1 MLATHSLRGVA
12 AFLSAPILAALAMTA
27 QGRTPAPASIESDVR
42 IQRNAQGVPH
52 ITAANEQGL
61 GYGYGYAY
69 AQDNLCLL
77 ANEILTVSGERSRYL
92 GADAGLPNGMSN
104 LESDVFFG
112 WLNSPQAITEFL
124 NAQDAA
130 SRALLAGYAAGYNR
144 YLSDTPVSARPA
156 ACGAQPWLRPI
167 TEADIARL
175 MRRLTV
181 EAGAGHFARAIVA
194 ARPPQS
200 ARGTTPAQHK
210 PQAAAPGQSDAAAQA
225 GHPPAPH
232 AYAQLADWD
241 ALADTRGSNAIAL
254 GRDAVVPGTQ
264 GILLGNP
271 HFPWS
276 GGLRFYQVR
285 LTIPGQLDVAG
296 ASLAG
301 MPAVNIGFNRYLAW
315 THTVDTSRHFVVY
328 RVPRDPARAD
338 HYLVDGVSEPLVKR
352 KISVPVASPG
362 GGAPALREHTVYETR
377 YGPVMVWPGVADWSA
392 DALYA
397 IADPNLQNHRAL
409 RQWYAINR
417 AGSVTALR
425 EAVTGLLGI
434 PWVNTVATDDT
445 GSALYLNVSVT
456 PGVDAAQITSCRV
469 APASPLPV
477 LDGGRSAC
485 ALQTHAGTPQA
496 GILPAAAM
504 PVLERSDYV
513 QNSNDSAWMT
523 QPARPL
529 TGYSPLI
536 SQEGVVLGNRA
547 RYALQWLGQ
556 GKRYS
561 ADDVRRMVLSDE
573 VGAARWVMDDLLTWC
588 AQSAAASPASAKRA
602 TQPQPQPQGQAQACQ
617 ALAKWDRS
625 ASLSSG
631 VGLFYFEAFA
641 QQLAK
646 TPALWAQPFDPARP
660 LDTPRGLKIGD
671 AVASAQIGAA
681 LDQAVQAVAAA
692 GIAPDA
698 TLRDVQGVQRGDAWI
713 AIPGGAGRLGVYN
726 AIESVPDGKGRRNV
740 VSGTSYL
747 QVVSFD
753 RAADGAASAPSD
765 TPSSARSSAT
775 SSTPS
780 DTPSDT
786 PSRLRAW
793 TLLAYSQSTDPA
805 SPYFRN
811 QTEQFARGEWVP
823 FDFDEADAQGQ
834 VVRLRVPQGGVAT
847 AAGRVSREAST
858 QTSYGGAKRD
868 GGKPDGAR

>member
-1 MLATHSLRGVA
+1 MLATYSLRGA
-12 AFLSAPILAALAMTA
+12 AALMSAPLLAALTLSAEARM
-27 QGRTPAPASIESDVR
+27 PALDASRDVSIE
-42 IQRNAQGVPH
+42 RNAQGVPH
-52 ITAANEQGL
+52 ITAANERGL

-92 GADAGLPNGMSN
+92 GADAKLPNGMSN
-104 LESDVFFG
+104 LESDVFFR
-112 WLNSPQAITEFL
+112 WLNRPETVSAFL
-124 NAQDAA
+124 DAQDPA
-130 SRALLAGYAAGYNR
+130 SRALLAGYAEGFNR
-144 YLSDTPVSARPA
+144 YLADTPAEARPA

-167 TEADIARL
+167 TDADIARL

-194 ARPPQS
+194 ARPPQ
-200 ARGTTPAQHK
+200 AGAGAAAQGGAVATPAQGKSPADVQAK
-210 PQAAAPGQSDAAAQA
+210 PPVNAPAGQQA
-225 GHPPAPH
+225 APH
-232 AYAQLADWD
+232 ATPNAFAQLADWE
-241 ALADTRGSNAIAL
+241 ALAETRGSNAIAL
-254 GRDAVVPGTQ
+254 GRDAVAPGTR

-301 MPAVNIGFNRYLAW
+301 MPAVNIGFNRHLAW

-328 RVPRDPARAD
+328 RLPRDPARAD
-338 HYLVDGVSEPLVKR
+338 HYLVDGVSVPLVKR
-352 KISVPVASPG
+352 KVSVPVAAPD
-362 GGAPALREHTVYETR
+362 GGAPTLREHTLYETR

-397 IADPNLQNHRAL
+397 IADPNLENYRVL

-417 AGSVTALR
+417 ADSVAALR
-425 EAVTGLLGI
+425 DAVTGILGI

-445 GSALYLNVSVT
+445 GKALYLNVSVA
-456 PGVDAAQITSCRV
+456 PGVDGAQIASCRV
-469 APASPLPV
+469 STSAPLPV

-485 ALQTHAGTPQA
+485 ALQTRPGTPQA

-504 PVLERSDYV
+504 PVLERTDYV

-523 QPARPL
+523 QPAQPL

-536 SQEGVVLGNRA
+536 SQEGTALGNRA
-547 RYALQWLGQ
+547 RYALDWLGQ

-573 VGAARWVMDDLLTWC
+573 VGAARWVMDDLLSWC
-588 AQSAAASPASAKRA
+588 SRQGKASAQESDSQGAAQQASGTQASSERKRGA
-602 TQPQPQPQGQAQACQ
+602 QGPAEQQQACQ

-625 ASLSSG
+625 ATLSSG
-631 VGLFYFEAFA
+631 VGLFYFEGFM

-660 LDTPRGLKIGD
+660 LLTPRGLKIDD
-671 AVASAQIGAA
+671 AAASAQIGAA
-681 LDQAVQAVAAA
+681 LEQAVKAVAAA

-698 TLRDVQGVQRGDAWI
+698 TLGKVQGVQRGDTWI
-713 AIPGGAGRLGVYN
+713 PIPGGAGRLGVYN
-726 AIESVPDGKGRRNV
+726 AIESAPDGKGRRNV

-753 RAADGAASAPSD
+753 GAAGP
-765 TPSSARSSAT
+765 
-775 SSTPS
+775 
-780 DTPSDT
+780 
-786 PSRLRAW
+786 RAW
-793 TLLAYSQSTDPA
+793 TLLSYSQSTDPA

-811 QTEQFARGEWVP
+811 QTEQFARGQWAP
-823 FDFDEADAQGQ
+823 FDFDQPDGKGR
-834 VVRLRVPQGGVAT
+834 VVRLRLPAGNDQVAGVSPAGVA
-847 AAGRVSREAST
+847 AAGVAAPDVRRLPSSR
-858 QTSYGGAKRD
+858 
-868 GGKPDGAR
+868 

>member
-1 MLATHSLRGVA
+1 MLATYSLRGVA
-12 AFLSAPILAALAMTA
+12 ALLSAPLLAVLTLSA
-27 QGRTPAPASIESDVR
+27 QARMPAPDASRDVS

-52 ITAANEQGL
+52 ITAANERGL

-92 GADAGLPNGMSN
+92 GADAKLPNGMSN
-104 LESDVFFG
+104 LESDVFFR
-112 WLNSPQAITEFL
+112 WLNRPETVSAFL
-124 NAQDAA
+124 DAQDPA
-130 SRALLAGYAAGYNR
+130 SRALLAGYAEGFNR
-144 YLSDTPVSARPA
+144 YLADTPAEARPA
-156 ACGAQPWLRPI
+156 ACGAQAWLRPI
-167 TEADIARL
+167 TDADIARL

-194 ARPPQS
+194 ARPPQ
-200 ARGTTPAQHK
+200 AGAG
-210 PQAAAPGQSDAAAQA
+210 AAAAQGKA
-225 GHPPAPH
+225 F
-232 AYAQLADWD
+232 AQLADWQ
-241 ALADTRGSNAIAL
+241 ALAETRGSNAIAL
-254 GRDAVVPGTQ
+254 GRDAVAPGTQ

-301 MPAVNIGFNRYLAW
+301 MPAVNIGFNRHLAW

-328 RVPRDPARAD
+328 RLPRDPARAD
-338 HYLVDGVSEPLVKR
+338 HYLVDGVSVPLVKR
-352 KISVPVASPG
+352 KVSVPVAAPN
-362 GGAPALREHTVYETR
+362 GGAPTLREHTLYETR

-397 IADPNLQNHRAL
+397 IADPNLENYRVL

-417 AGSVTALR
+417 ADSVAALR
-425 EAVTGLLGI
+425 DAVTGILGI

-445 GSALYLNVSVT
+445 GKALYLNVSVA
-456 PGVDAAQITSCRV
+456 PGVDGAQIASCRV
-469 APASPLPV
+469 ATSAPLPV

-485 ALQTHAGTPQA
+485 ALQTRPGTPQA

-504 PVLERSDYV
+504 PVLERTDYV

-523 QPARPL
+523 QPAQPL

-536 SQEGVVLGNRA
+536 SQEGAALGNRA
-547 RYALQWLGQ
+547 RYALDWLGQ

-573 VGAARWVMDDLLTWC
+573 VGAARWVMDDLLKWC
-588 AQSAAASPASAKRA
+588 SRLGKAGAQKAAE
-602 TQPQPQPQGQAQACQ
+602 PQQACQ

-625 ASLSSG
+625 ATLSSG
-631 VGLFYFEAFA
+631 VGLFYFEGFM

-660 LDTPRGLKIGD
+660 LLTPRGLKIDD
-671 AVASAQIGAA
+671 AAASAQIGAA
-681 LDQAVQAVAAA
+681 LEQAVKAVAAA

-698 TLRDVQGVQRGDAWI
+698 TLGKVQGVQRGDTWI
-713 AIPGGAGRLGVYN
+713 PIPGGAGRLGVYN

-753 RAADGAASAPSD
+753 GAAGP
-765 TPSSARSSAT
+765 
-775 SSTPS
+775 
-780 DTPSDT
+780 
-786 PSRLRAW
+786 RAW
-793 TLLAYSQSTDPA
+793 TLLSYSQSTDPA

-811 QTEQFARGEWVP
+811 QTEQFARGQWAP
-823 FDFDEADAQGQ
+823 FDFDQPDGKGR
-834 VVRLRVPQGGVAT
+834 VVRLRLPAGNDQVAGVP
-847 AAGRVSREAST
+847 AAGVPAPGVPAPGVPAPGVPAPDVRRLPSSR
-858 QTSYGGAKRD
+858 
-868 GGKPDGAR
+868 

>member
-1 MLATHSLRGVA
+1 MLATYSLRGVA
-12 AFLSAPILAALAMTA
+12 ALLSAPLLAVLTLSA
-27 QGRTPAPASIESDVR
+27 QARMPAPDASRDVS

-52 ITAANEQGL
+52 ITAANERGL

-92 GADAGLPNGMSN
+92 GADAKLPNGMSN
-104 LESDVFFG
+104 LESDVFFR
-112 WLNSPQAITEFL
+112 WLNRPETVSAFL
-124 NAQDAA
+124 DAQDPA
-130 SRALLAGYAAGYNR
+130 SRALLAGYAEGFNR
-144 YLSDTPVSARPA
+144 YLADTPTEARPA
-156 ACGAQPWLRPI
+156 ACGAQAWLRPI
-167 TEADIARL
+167 TDADIARL

-194 ARPPQS
+194 ARPPQ
-200 ARGTTPAQHK
+200 AGAG
-210 PQAAAPGQSDAAAQA
+210 AAAAQGKA
-225 GHPPAPH
+225 F
-232 AYAQLADWD
+232 AQLADWE
-241 ALADTRGSNAIAL
+241 ALAETRGSNAIAL
-254 GRDAVVPGTQ
+254 GRDAVAPGTQ

-301 MPAVNIGFNRYLAW
+301 MPAVNIGFNRHLAW

-328 RVPRDPARAD
+328 RLPRDPARAD
-338 HYLVDGVSEPLVKR
+338 HYLVDGVSVPLVKR
-352 KISVPVASPG
+352 KVSVPVAAPN
-362 GGAPALREHTVYETR
+362 GGAPTLREHTLYETR

-397 IADPNLQNHRAL
+397 IADPNLENYRVL

-417 AGSVTALR
+417 ADSVAALR
-425 EAVTGLLGI
+425 DAVTGILGI

-445 GSALYLNVSVT
+445 GKALYLNVSVA
-456 PGVDAAQITSCRV
+456 PGVDGAQIASCRV
-469 APASPLPV
+469 ATSAPLPV

-485 ALQTHAGTPQA
+485 ALQTRPGTPQA

-504 PVLERSDYV
+504 PVLERTDYV

-523 QPARPL
+523 QPAQPL

-536 SQEGVVLGNRA
+536 SQEGAALGNRA
-547 RYALQWLGQ
+547 RYALDWLGQ

-573 VGAARWVMDDLLTWC
+573 VGAARWVMDDLLKWC
-588 AQSAAASPASAKRA
+588 SRLGTAGAQKAAE
-602 TQPQPQPQGQAQACQ
+602 PQQACQ

-625 ASLSSG
+625 ATLSSG
-631 VGLFYFEAFA
+631 VGLFYFEGFM

-660 LDTPRGLKIGD
+660 LLTPRGLKIDD
-671 AVASAQIGAA
+671 AAASAQIGAA
-681 LDQAVQAVAAA
+681 LEQAVKAVAAA

-698 TLRDVQGVQRGDAWI
+698 TLGKVQGVQRGDTWI
-713 AIPGGAGRLGVYN
+713 PIPGGAGRLGVYN

-753 RAADGAASAPSD
+753 GAAGP
-765 TPSSARSSAT
+765 
-775 SSTPS
+775 
-780 DTPSDT
+780 
-786 PSRLRAW
+786 RAW
-793 TLLAYSQSTDPA
+793 TLLSYSQSTDPA

-811 QTEQFARGEWVP
+811 QTEQFARGQWAP
-823 FDFDEADAQGQ
+823 FDFDQPDGTGR
-834 VVRLRVPQGGVAT
+834 VVRLRLPAGNDQVAGVP
-847 AAGRVSREAST
+847 AAGVPAPGVPAPGVPAPGVPAPDVRRLPSSR
-858 QTSYGGAKRD
+858 
-868 GGKPDGAR
+868 

>member
-1 MLATHSLRGVA
+1 MLATYSLRGVA
-12 AFLSAPILAALAMTA
+12 ALLSAPLLAVLTLSA
-27 QGRTPAPASIESDVR
+27 QARMPAPDASRDVS

-52 ITAANEQGL
+52 ITAANERGL

-92 GADAGLPNGMSN
+92 GADAKLPNGMSN
-104 LESDVFFG
+104 LESDVFFR
-112 WLNSPQAITEFL
+112 WLNRPETVSAFL
-124 NAQDAA
+124 DAQDPA
-130 SRALLAGYAAGYNR
+130 SRALLAGYAEGFNR
-144 YLSDTPVSARPA
+144 YLADTPTEARPA
-156 ACGAQPWLRPI
+156 ACGAQAWLRPI
-167 TEADIARL
+167 TDADIARL

-194 ARPPQS
+194 ARPPQ
-200 ARGTTPAQHK
+200 AGAG
-210 PQAAAPGQSDAAAQA
+210 AAAAQGKA
-225 GHPPAPH
+225 F
-232 AYAQLADWD
+232 AQLADWE
-241 ALADTRGSNAIAL
+241 ALAETRGSNAIAL
-254 GRDAVVPGTQ
+254 GRDAVAPGTQ

-301 MPAVNIGFNRYLAW
+301 MPAVNIGFNRHLAW

-328 RVPRDPARAD
+328 RLPRDPARAD
-338 HYLVDGVSEPLVKR
+338 HYLVDGVSVPLVKR
-352 KISVPVASPG
+352 KVSVPVAAPN
-362 GGAPALREHTVYETR
+362 GGAPTLREHTLYETR

-397 IADPNLQNHRAL
+397 IADPNLENYRVL

-417 AGSVTALR
+417 ADSVAALR
-425 EAVTGLLGI
+425 DAVTGILGI

-445 GSALYLNVSVT
+445 GKALYLNVSVA
-456 PGVDAAQITSCRV
+456 PGVDGAQIASCRV
-469 APASPLPV
+469 STSAPLPV

-485 ALQTHAGTPQA
+485 ALQTRPGTPQA

-504 PVLERSDYV
+504 PVLERTDYV

-523 QPARPL
+523 QPAQPL

-536 SQEGVVLGNRA
+536 SQEGAALGNRA
-547 RYALQWLGQ
+547 RYALEWLGQ

-573 VGAARWVMDDLLTWC
+573 VGAARWVMDDLLKWC
-588 AQSAAASPASAKRA
+588 SRQEKAGAQAPAE
-602 TQPQPQPQGQAQACQ
+602 PQQACQ

-625 ASLSSG
+625 ATLSSG
-631 VGLFYFEAFA
+631 VGLFYFEGFM

-660 LDTPRGLKIGD
+660 LLTPRGLKIDD
-671 AVASAQIGAA
+671 AAASAQIGAA
-681 LDQAVQAVAAA
+681 LEQAVKAVAAA

-698 TLRDVQGVQRGDAWI
+698 TLGKVQGVQRGDTWI
-713 AIPGGAGRLGVYN
+713 PIPGGASRLGVYN

-753 RAADGAASAPSD
+753 GAAGP
-765 TPSSARSSAT
+765 
-775 SSTPS
+775 
-780 DTPSDT
+780 
-786 PSRLRAW
+786 RAW
-793 TLLAYSQSTDPA
+793 TLLSYSQSTDPA

-811 QTEQFARGEWVP
+811 QTEQFARGQWAP
-823 FDFDEADAQGQ
+823 FDFDQPDGKGR
-834 VVRLRVPQGGVAT
+834 VVRLRLPAGNDQVAGVS
-847 AAGRVSREAST
+847 AAGVPVSGVPA
-858 QTSYGGAKRD
+858 
-868 GGKPDGAR
+868 PDVRRLPSSR